1 MPHHQENEFAGPH
14 TDPVRAAQV
23 TSALDRFLSRS
34 LSDKDLPGPK
44 HRQLS
49 NALMSAI
56 AAGVVG
62 EGEKLPSETA
72 LTLMTPFSLGTVQ
85 KALRAL
91 MQDGF
96 ITRKPGV
103 GTVVRAWRQSM
114 ARPLHCRFAGDDGI
128 YVPVYPRVISRQP
141 VAETGVWTDLLGATA
156 TITRID
162 RRIMI
167 GDLFPVLTQF
177 YVDTDRFP
185 LFADCPVHD
194 LETRNFK
201 LLMAEQTGTPIARIQ
216 HRLKMV
222 RPQRNMASQLD
233 MSGVMHVLH
242 IKAVAAASDGAPLYY
257 QEFHIPPNDLELCI
271 ESQFDG
277 ITGI

>member
-1 MPHHQENEFAGPH
+1 
-14 TDPVRAAQV
+14 
-23 TSALDRFLSRS
+23 
-34 LSDKDLPGPK
+34 
-44 HRQLS
+44 
-49 NALMSAI
+49 MSAI

-96 ITRKPGV
+96 IARKPGV

-114 ARPLHCRFAGDDGI
+114 ARPLHCRFAGDDGV
-128 YVPVYPRVISRQP
+128 YVPVYPRVISRQH
-141 VAETGVWTDLLGATA
+141 VAGIGVWADLLGATA

-185 LFADCPVHD
+185 LFADCPVPD
-194 LETRNFK
+194 LEIKNFK

-216 HRLKMV
+216 HRLTMA
-222 RPQRNMASQLD
+222 RPQREVASLLD
-233 MSGVMHVLH
+233 MVGMMHVLH
-242 IKAVAAASDGAPLYY
+242 IKAVASGSDGAPLYY